1 MPITIHGP
9 AWPTVAAVRQVL
21 AAVPEVGEYRLGG
34 TPTDSIEQLTAF
46 RGAGL
51 LTPDFTTDRET
62 ARQWVRDQSLVFG
75 RQLLHTRGN
84 DIILPNL
91 RPRRT
96 QDGFVV
102 DGETWN
108 RRWWNSEWWSRY
120 IAPTE
125 EWRIHV
131 FNGRTIA
138 RGRKILTRPAEV
150 WRRAPVRNV
159 GNGWSFDF
167 TSDPP
172 KGCRSVARK
181 AVAALGYSVGAV
193 DILQVTATPPG
204 GPEPPTNEFYVLEVN
219 RLPALTCPYTLGRWC
234 EAIRRH
240 VREGQ

>member
-21 AAVPEVGEYRLGG
+21 ADVPEVGEYRLGG
-34 TPTDSIEQLTAF
+34 APTDSISQLTAF
-46 RGAGL
+46 RAAGL
-51 LTPDFTTDRET
+51 LTPDFTTNLDEAEEWLADST
-62 ARQWVRDQSLVFG
+62 VLG
-75 RQLLHTRGN
+75 RRFIHTRGN
-84 DIILPNL
+84 DIVLPRFNPNGSTI
-91 RPRRT
+91 R
-96 QDGFVV
+96 G
-102 DGETWN
+102 
-108 RRWWNSEWWSRY
+108 RWTNSQWWSKY

-125 EWRIHV
+125 EWRIHI
-131 FNGRTIA
+131 FDGHTIA

-150 WRRAPVRNV
+150 WRRAPVRNI

-167 TSDPP
+167 TADPP

-193 DILQVTATPPG
+193 DILQVTPTPPG

>member
-1 MPITIHGP
+1 MSITIHGP

-34 TPTDSIEQLTAF
+34 APTDSIAQLTAF

-51 LTPDFTTDRET
+51 LTPDFTTDVKL
-62 ARQWVRDQSLVFG
+62 AVDWVFAGHTVFG
-75 RQLLHTRGN
+75 RRLLHTRGN
-84 DIILPNL
+84 DIVLPRMSQSRERVN
-91 RPRRT
+91 T
-96 QDGFVV
+96 
-102 DGETWN
+102 ES
-108 RRWWNSEWWSRY
+108 RWFRSEWWSRY
-120 IAPTE
+120 IPPTE

-131 FNGRTIA
+131 FDNRIIA
-138 RGRKILTRPAEV
+138 RGKKVHSGPS

-159 GNGWSFDF
+159 GNGWTFDF
-167 TSDPP
+167 HVDPP
-172 KGCRSVARK
+172 QGIRRVAKK
-181 AVAALGYSVGAV
+181 AVQALGYPVGAV
-193 DILQVTATPPG
+193 DILQVTKTLPG